1 MATGTDSEVQ
11 LFYHFLGQR
20 LESGEPT
27 LSVEEAV
34 AAFQEYRRDVA
45 KFQDDIQPALD
56 QVENGET
63 REIDFDAFKAAR
75 RANLDRG
82 ESN

>member
-1 MATGTDSEVQ
+1 MTEDPSNDNPSDLQ

-34 AAFQEYRRDVA
+34 AAFQEYQRDA
-45 KFQDDIQPALD
+45 EKLEESAQPLEDDRT
-56 QVENGET
+56 EG
-63 REIDFDAFKAAR
+63 R
-75 RANLDRG
+75 
-82 ESN
+82 S

>member
-1 MATGTDSEVQ
+1 MADEKSGEAE

-34 AAFQEYRRDVA
+34 AAFQDYQRDA
-45 KFQDDIQPALD
+45 AQLQQESQPAD
-56 QVENGET
+56 DDADEAQDT
-63 REIDFDAFKAAR
+63 R
-75 RANLDRG
+75 G
-82 ESN
+82 